1 MSRIVEVKDLHDGDM
16 FELENG
22 SAYMTTS
29 GVGSEG
35 AHRVRVLCAHAPDSS
50 TFDPPLVDLPSAQKV
65 RLLSGR
71 EADAHRLHDG
81 YVEKAFRVEMDR
93 RNSAMMRTVGE
104 NSEREAKAQHQ
115 RDLASQPWWKKLL
128 PRREA

>member
-1 MSRIVEVKDLHDGDM
+1 MSTIVEVKDVHEGDM
-16 FELENG
+16 FELESG
-22 SAYMTTS
+22 SIYVATS

-35 AHRVRVLCAHAPDSS
+35 TPRVRVVCAHAPDPI
-50 TFDPPLVDLPSAQKV
+50 TFDPPLVELPSTQTV

-104 NSEREAKAQHQ
+104 NREREAKAQQQ
-115 RDLASQPWWKKLL
+115 RDLASRPWWRKLL
-128 PRREA
+128 SWRGA

>member
-115 RDLASQPWWKKLL
+115 RDLASRPWWKKLL